1 MEPALMSKSTLI
13 SLVVAAGLVY
23 LGACLYLYLMQ
34 RSLMYFPTPS
44 MDNVPAERLSI
55 DSGGVRLA
63 LWRLHG
69 GQRDAVL
76 YFGGNAE
83 DVALNIPDFD
93 DWFAGCTVYLAN
105 YRGYGGSEGKPAEK
119 DLYRDA
125 VAVFDRLRAE
135 HERVAVIGRSLGSG
149 VATYLATERPVDRLA
164 LVTPAAS
171 FARLAGELYP
181 LFPAGLML
189 KDRYDSLARADR
201 LKVPVMILIAEN
213 DEIVPP
219 AHSHDLAAAI
229 DPSLVMTRVISNTE
243 HNTVGSSPEY
253 GAALRAFVC
262 KPRGDG
268 QP

>member
-1 MEPALMSKSTLI
+1 MEPALISKSTLL
-13 SLVVAAGLVY
+13 SLAVAAGLVY
-23 LGACLYLYLMQ
+23 LGACLYLYFMQ
-34 RSLMYFPTPS
+34 RSLMYFPTPPAAKVS
-44 MDNVPAERLSI
+44 AERLFVA
-55 DSGGVRLA
+55 SGGVRL
-63 LWRLHG
+63 LVWRLHA

-83 DVALNIPDFD
+83 DVALNIPEFD
-93 DWFAGCTVYLAN
+93 DWFAGCAVYLVN
-105 YRGYGGSEGKPAEK
+105 YRGYGGSEGKPSEEA
-119 DLYRDA
+119 LYRDA

-149 VATYLATERPVDRLA
+149 VATYLATERPLDRLA

-201 LKVPVMILIAEN
+201 LKVPVMVLIAEN

-219 AHSHDLAAAI
+219 VQSHDLAAAI
-229 DPSLVMTRVISNTE
+229 DASLVQTRVIANTG
-243 HNTVGSSPEY
+243 HNTIGSSPEY
-253 GAALRAFVC
+253 GAALREFVC
-262 KPRGDG
+262 KPPR
-268 QP
+268 

>member
-1 MEPALMSKSTLI
+1 MEPALISKPLV
-13 SLVVAAGLVY
+13 SLVVVVGLVY
-23 LGACLYLYLMQ
+23 LGVCLYLYLMQ
-34 RSLMYFPTPS
+34 RSLMYFPTPPS
-44 MDNVPAERLSI
+44 ANVAAERLTF
-55 DSGGVRLA
+55 DSSGVRLA
-63 LWRLHG
+63 LWRLHA

-83 DVALNIPDFD
+83 DVALNVPDFD
-93 DWFAGCTVYLAN
+93 DWFAGCAVYLVN
-105 YRGYGGSEGKPAEK
+105 YRGYGGSEGKPSEEA
-119 DLYRDA
+119 LYRDA

-149 VATYLATERPVDRLA
+149 VATYLATQRRVDRLA

-229 DPSLVMTRVISNTE
+229 DPSLVTTRVIASTG
-243 HNTVGSSPEY
+243 HNTIGTSPEY
-253 GAALRAFVC
+253 GAALRTFVC
-262 KPRGDG
+262 NPPR
-268 QP
+268 